1 MSDIHL
7 YEILYMQHRK
17 FIPYLIIFMIAI
29 LALPTFAMGGEGN
42 SNFDKFF
49 ISGKFLVWAILF
61 PLSMITTFI
70 IIQNLAMIR
79 KKKLMP
85 SQLTSDAIALY
96 KTKQYKKIGPLL
108 RANDCFL
115 GNTLHVGFSHA
126 SNSRDVIETAM
137 SEIIDQQTTH
147 LMRSVEWLNIIGN
160 VAPMIGLF
168 GTVWGMINSFD
179 GIVQAGGQP
188 EPSDLAGGI
197 SVALVTT
204 WWGLVVA
211 IPALTAYGFFRNRID
226 AISADAA
233 VEAESLI
240 TELCKS

>member
-1 MSDIHL
+1 
-7 YEILYMQHRK
+7 MQHRK
-17 FIPYLIIFMIAI
+17 FTPYLIVFIIAI
-29 LALPTFAMGGEGN
+29 FAIPSLALGAEGN

-70 IIQNLAMIR
+70 IIQNLIVIR

-85 SQLTSDAIALY
+85 SQLTSEAVALY
-96 KTKQYKKIGPLL
+96 KSKQYKKIGPLL
-108 RANDCFL
+108 RANDCFM
-115 GNTLHVGFSHA
+115 GNALHVGFSHA
-126 SNSRDVIETAM
+126 NSGREVIETAM
-137 SEIIDQQTTH
+137 GEIIDQQTTH
-147 LMRSVEWLNIIGN
+147 LMRAVEWLNIIGN

-226 AISADAA
+226 TISADAA
-233 VEAESLI
+233 VEAETLI
-240 TELCKS
+240 TELSKS